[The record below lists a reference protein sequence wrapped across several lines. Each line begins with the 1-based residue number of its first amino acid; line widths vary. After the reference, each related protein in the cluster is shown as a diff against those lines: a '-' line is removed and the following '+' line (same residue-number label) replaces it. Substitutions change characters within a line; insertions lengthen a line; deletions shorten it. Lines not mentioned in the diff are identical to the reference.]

1 MTKPPRTIKNRLIQF
16 FARHAGRPYRLRDL
30 ERHLSLTGVEKRQ
43 LPHLLETLMEEGIIK
58 RHRKQQYV
66 YSRESEIIEGR
77 ITINQKGF
85 GFVIPNSGTPDIFVG
100 RRSLRDAIH
109 GDRVRVRLLKPRTFE
124 GLRGRVIKVVSRGN
138 DTFIGTVVKK
148 GTTFWLTLSPVT
160 PERGIR
166 LIVSPR
172 LPVRDNLLVL
182 AQVTDWGSPTS
193 PVRAKVVK
201 VFGKAEDPQND
212 LQIILHKYDYTP
224 TFPAAVQKEV
234 QAYSYTHIERAIPR
248 RKDFR
253 SWLTFTID
261 PVDAR
266 DFDDALSFEEH
277 RNGYLLGV
285 HIADVSHFVPVVS
298 ALDKEAR
305 ERSTSVYFTEGVV
318 SMLPEELSADLCSL
332 KPHEDRL
339 TMSALIELDRNFQ
352 VRQFRVV
359 PAVICSKERFTYEQV
374 QAILDGKRQHR
385 LRKKLKQLEK
395 LSRALFQQRSQWGSI
410 EFDIPEP
417 IFTLGEEG
425 IPHEITPSERLQS
438 HRIVEECML
447 LANRLVAEHIP
458 QLLAP
463 PAPFLY
469 RIHDKPKQE
478 DVDRFIMLLRQMHF
492 PLPRKEA
499 ELTPS
504 DFREILL
511 TVEDSPYR
519 NLIETIVL
527 RTMSKARYS
536 MENRGHFG
544 LAFRHYTHFTSPIR
558 RYPDLVVHRLIKQL
572 TRNKRLDAGINE
584 LLAVAA
590 EAANEAE
597 LKALEAEREYIKIKQ
612 LRWLKGHIG
621 ESFEGLISGVISIG
635 FFVQLKASL
644 AEGLVHIQ
652 TLEGGD
658 YYYDEERYAL
668 LSHTREEVYRL
679 GDPVRVK
686 VVEVLLDKQRANFVI
701 VS

>member
-1 MTKPPRTIKNRLIQF
+1 M
-16 FARHAGRPYRLRDL
+16 
-30 ERHLSLTGVEKRQ
+30 EKLQ
-43 LPHLLETLMEEGIIK
+43 LPHLLETLVEEGVVK
-58 RHRKQQYV
+58 RHRKKQYMF
-66 YSRESEIIEGR
+66 SQESEFIEGR

-85 GFVIPNSGTPDIFVG
+85 GFVIPDSGPPDIFVG

-109 GDRVRVRLLKPRTFE
+109 GDRVRVCVLKPRTFE
-124 GLRGRVIKVVSRGN
+124 GPRGRVVKVVSRGN
-138 DTFIGTVVKK
+138 DTFIGTAVKK
-148 GTTFWLTLSPVT
+148 GSTYWLTLSPVT

-166 LIVSPR
+166 LTVTPS
-172 LPVRDNLLVL
+172 LPIRENLLVL
-182 AQVTDWGSPTS
+182 AQVTDWGTPTS

-201 VFGKAEDPQND
+201 VIGKAEDPQND

-224 TFPAAVQKEV
+224 TFPSSVQKEIEHLD
-234 QAYSYTHIERAIPR
+234 QTHITRAIPQ
-248 RKDFR
+248 RKDLR

-266 DFDDALSFEEH
+266 DFDDALSFEENQ
-277 RNGYLLGV
+277 NGYRLGV
-285 HIADVSHFVPVVS
+285 HIADVSQFVSVGS

-305 ERSTSVYFTEGVV
+305 KRSTSVYFTEGVV
-318 SMLPEELSADLCSL
+318 SMLPEKLSADLCSL
-332 KPHEDRL
+332 KPREDRL
-339 TMSALIELDRNFQ
+339 TMSALIELDRDFQ

-359 PAVICSKERFTYEQV
+359 PAVICSKERFNYEQV

-395 LSRALFQQRSQWGSI
+395 LSRALFQQRSRWGSI
-410 EFDIPEP
+410 DFDIPEP

-447 LANRLVAEHIP
+447 LANRLVAERIP
-458 QLLAP
+458 KLLDP

-478 DVDRFIMLLRQMHF
+478 DVDRFIALLRQMRF
-492 PLPRKEA
+492 PIPRKEG

-511 TVEDSPYR
+511 TVEDSPYC

-527 RTMSKARYS
+527 RTMSKARYAT
-536 MENRGHFG
+536 ENRGHFG

-558 RYPDLVVHRLIKQL
+558 RYPDLVIHRLIKQL
-572 TRNKRLDAGINE
+572 IRNKHLEAGIE
-584 LLAVAA
+584 EHLGAAV

-621 ESFEGLISGVISIG
+621 ETFEGIISGVISIG
-635 FFVQLKASL
+635 FFVQLSASL

-652 TLEGGD
+652 TLEGGE

-668 LSHTREEVYRL
+668 LSRNTEEVYRL
-679 GDPVRVK
+679 GDPVKVK

-701 VS
+701 AP

>member
-1 MTKPPRTIKNRLIQF
+1 MVKSPRTVKNRLIQF
-16 FARHAGRPYRLRDL
+16 FTRHAGRPYRLRDL
-30 ERHLSLTGVEKRQ
+30 ERRLSLTALEKRQ
-43 LPHLLETLMEEGIIK
+43 LPHILETLLEEGTIK
-58 RHRKQQYV
+58 RHRRQQYI
-66 YSRESEIIEGR
+66 YSPELKFVEGR

-85 GFVIPNSGTPDIFVG
+85 GFVILDSGPPDIFVG

-124 GLRGRVIKVVSRGN
+124 GPRGRVEKVVSRGN

-148 GTTFWLTLSPVT
+148 GSTYWLTLSPVT

-166 LIVSPR
+166 LKVTPR
-172 LPVRDNLLVL
+172 LPIRENLLVL
-182 AQVTDWGSPTS
+182 AQVTDWGTPTS

-201 VFGKAEDPQND
+201 VIGKAEDPQND

-224 TFPAAVQKEV
+224 TFPAAVQREI
-234 QAYSYTHIERAIPR
+234 QNLDYAHIERAIPQ
-248 RKDFR
+248 RKDLR

-277 RNGYLLGV
+277 QNGYLLGV
-285 HIADVSHFVPVVS
+285 HIADVSHFVAAGS

-305 ERSTSVYFTEGVV
+305 KRSTSVYFTEGVV
-318 SMLPEELSADLCSL
+318 SMLPEKLSADLCSL
-332 KPHEDRL
+332 KPQEDRL
-339 TMSALIELDRNFQ
+339 TMSALIELDRHFQ
-352 VRQFRVV
+352 VRKFRVV
-359 PAVICSKERFTYEQV
+359 PAVICSKERFNYEEV

-395 LSRALFQQRSQWGSI
+395 LSQALFQQRSQRGSI
-410 EFDIPEP
+410 DFDIPEP

-425 IPHEITPSERLQS
+425 IPHEIMPSERLQS

-447 LANRLVAEHIP
+447 LANRLVAEKIP
-458 QLLAP
+458 HLTDP

-478 DVDRFIMLLRQMHF
+478 DVDRFITLLRQMHF
-492 PLPRKEA
+492 PIPRKEG

-527 RTMSKARYS
+527 RTMSKARYAT
-536 MENRGHFG
+536 ENRGHFG

-558 RYPDLVVHRLIKQL
+558 RYPDLVIHRLIKQL
-572 TRNKRLDAGINE
+572 TRNKRLTDGIDE
-584 LLAVAA
+584 HLAAAA
-590 EAANEAE
+590 EAANDAE

-621 ESFEGLISGVISIG
+621 ERFEGIISGVISIG

-668 LSHTREEVYRL
+668 ISRSTEKMYRL
-679 GDPVRVK
+679 GDPVKVK

-701 VS
+701 AP

>member
-1 MTKPPRTIKNRLIQF
+1 MVKSPRTVKNRLIRF
-16 FARHAGRPYRLRDL
+16 LSRHAGRPYRLRDL
-30 ERHLSLTGVEKRQ
+30 ERHLSLTVVEKRQ
-43 LPHLLETLMEEGIIK
+43 LPHILETLMEEGVVK
-58 RHRKQQYV
+58 RHRKNQYV
-66 YSRESEIIEGR
+66 YSQESEFIEGR

-85 GFVIPNSGTPDIFVG
+85 GFVIPDSGPPDIFVG

-109 GDRVRVRLLKPRTFE
+109 GDRVRVRVLKPRTFE
-124 GLRGRVIKVVSRGN
+124 GPRGRVVKVVNRGN

-148 GTTFWLTLSPVT
+148 GSTFWLTLSPVT

-166 LIVSPR
+166 LQVTPR
-172 LPVRDNLLVL
+172 LPIQENLLVL
-182 AQVTDWGSPTS
+182 AQVTDWGTPTS
-193 PVRAKVVK
+193 PVQAKVVK
-201 VFGKAEDPQND
+201 VIGKAEDPQND
-212 LQIILHKYDYTP
+212 LQIILHKYDYIS
-224 TFPAAVQKEV
+224 TFPTSVQKEIQNLDHALIE
-234 QAYSYTHIERAIPR
+234 QAISQ
-248 RKDFR
+248 RKDLR

-277 RNGYLLGV
+277 QNGYRLGV
-285 HIADVSHFVPVVS
+285 HIADVSHFVPAGS

-305 ERSTSVYFTEGVV
+305 NRSTSVYFTEGVV
-318 SMLPEELSADLCSL
+318 SMLPEKLSADLCSL
-332 KPHEDRL
+332 KPQEDRL
-339 TMSALIELDRNFQ
+339 TMSALIDLDRNFQ
-352 VRQFRVV
+352 VRKFRVV
-359 PAVICSKERFTYEQV
+359 PAVICSKERFNYEQV
-374 QAILDGKRQHR
+374 QEILDGKRQHR

-410 EFDIPEP
+410 DFDIPEP

-447 LANRLVAEHIP
+447 LANRLVAERIP
-458 QLLAP
+458 KLLDP

-478 DVDRFIMLLRQMHF
+478 DVDRFITLLRQMHF
-492 PLPRKEA
+492 PIPRKEG

-527 RTMSKARYS
+527 RTMSKARYAL
-536 MENRGHFG
+536 ENRGHFG

-558 RYPDLVVHRLIKQL
+558 RYPDLVVHRLIKGL
-572 TRNKRLDAGINE
+572 TRNKRLETGVE
-584 LLAVAA
+584 EHLAAA
-590 EAANEAE
+590 VEAANEAE

-621 ESFEGLISGVISIG
+621 ECFDGIISGVISIG
-635 FFVQLKASL
+635 FFVQLNASL

-668 LSHTREEVYRL
+668 LSRNSEEVYRL
-679 GDPVRVK
+679 GDPVKVK

-701 VS
+701 AS